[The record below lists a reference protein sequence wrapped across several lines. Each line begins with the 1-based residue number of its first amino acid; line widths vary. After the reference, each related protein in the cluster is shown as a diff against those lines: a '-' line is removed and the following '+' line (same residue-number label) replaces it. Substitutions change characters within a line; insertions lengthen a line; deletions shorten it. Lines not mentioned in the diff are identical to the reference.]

1 MYFCLKSVQ
10 FFDTSYYLRRM
21 IRNILLVGLGGAAGA
36 MLRYGIT
43 LVFTFMH
50 WSTNIG
56 TLLTNVIGSFVMGML
71 VSAFEQSPMLLF
83 ATVGL
88 CGGFTTFSTFSM
100 QSVTLL
106 QQGRY
111 GAASLYIF
119 GTMLL
124 CVGCAALGCIVA
136 RKLGI

>member
-1 MYFCLKSVQ
+1 MV
-10 FFDTSYYLRRM
+10 
-21 IRNILLVGLGGAAGA
+21 RNILLVGLGGATGA

-43 LVFTFMH
+43 LLFTFMH
-50 WSTNIG
+50 WSANIG
-56 TLLTNVIGSFVMGML
+56 TLLTNAIGSFIMGML
-71 VSAFEQSPMLLF
+71 VSAFQQSPILLF

-111 GAASLYIF
+111 GAAALYML
-119 GTMLL
+119 GTMAL
-124 CVGCAALGCIVA
+124 CVLCAALGCMA
-136 RKLGI
+136 AKQ

>member
-1 MYFCLKSVQ
+1 
-10 FFDTSYYLRRM
+10 M
-21 IRNILLVGLGGAAGA
+21 IKNIILVGLGGATGA

-43 LVFTFMH
+43 LLFTFMH

-56 TLLTNVIGSFVMGML
+56 TLLTNIIGSFVMGML
-71 VSAFEQSPMLLF
+71 VNAFEQSPMLLF

-100 QSVTLL
+100 QSVTLI
-106 QQGRY
+106 QQARY
-111 GAASLYIF
+111 GAATLYIA

-124 CVGCAALGCIVA
+124 CVGCAALGCLA
-136 RKLGI
+136 AKKLWL

>member
-1 MYFCLKSVQ
+1 
-10 FFDTSYYLRRM
+10 M
-21 IRNILLVGLGGAAGA
+21 IKNILLVGLGGATGA

-43 LVFTFMH
+43 LLFTFLH
-50 WSTNIG
+50 WSANVG
-56 TLLTNVIGSFVMGML
+56 TLLTNVIGSFIMGML
-71 VSAFEQSPMLLF
+71 VSMFQQSPMLLF

-111 GAASLYIF
+111 GAAALYML
-119 GTMLL
+119 GTMAL
-124 CVGCAALGCIVA
+124 CIICAALGCMVA
-136 RKLGI
+136 KQ

>member
-1 MYFCLKSVQ
+1 MV
-10 FFDTSYYLRRM
+10 
-21 IRNILLVGLGGAAGA
+21 RNILLVGLGGAAGA

-43 LVFTFMH
+43 LLFTFMH

-56 TLLTNVIGSFVMGML
+56 TLLTNVIGSFIMGML
-71 VSAFEQSPMLLF
+71 VSTFEQSPMLLF

-111 GAASLYIF
+111 GSAALYITASLICC
-119 GTMLL
+119 LI
-124 CVGCAALGCIVA
+124 GCFIGY
-136 RKLGI
+136 KLKN

>member
-1 MYFCLKSVQ
+1 MLYICAMV
-10 FFDTSYYLRRM
+10 
-21 IRNILLVGLGGAAGA
+21 RNILLVGLGGAAGA

-43 LVFTFMH
+43 LLFTFVH
-50 WSTNIG
+50 WSANVG

-71 VSAFEQSPMLLF
+71 VSAFEQSPVLLF

-111 GAASLYIF
+111 GAAALYML

-124 CVGCAALGCIVA
+124 CVGFAALGCMAA
-136 RKLGI
+136 RRL